1 MLLIDPDLDLRR
13 VRVGDMYFD
22 VDLDLDSPREFR
34 SGFRSTMCWRSF
46 WEVSAGTSDLN
57 LIYIYLLLDL
67 FWIHGVSAHMPS
79 QHCGTNALRTKI

>member
-13 VRVGDMYFD
+13 VRVGDMYVD

-67 FWIHGVSAHMPS
+67 FWIHGVSAH
-79 QHCGTNALRTKI
+79 GTNALRTKI